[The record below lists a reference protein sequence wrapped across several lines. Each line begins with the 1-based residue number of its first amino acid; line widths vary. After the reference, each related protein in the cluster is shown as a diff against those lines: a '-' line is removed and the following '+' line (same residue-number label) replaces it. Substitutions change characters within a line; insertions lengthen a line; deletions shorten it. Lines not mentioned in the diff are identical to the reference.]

1 MQFAVDRGDAAN
13 QDEAIARLAVR
24 QLVAT
29 RDISLAQAKDLIG
42 DENLIRVLMTG
53 GKDPKNIISDIL
65 NEMLET
71 MFHRGPDS
79 FGTYISGHFSGGM
92 RRLSINGVESG
103 DQPLFNQDKT
113 LVMFYNGEIYN

>member
-1 MQFAVDRGDAAN
+1 MCGIVGFYSKLGD
-13 QDEAIARLAVR
+13 
-24 QLVAT
+24 T
-29 RDISLAQAKDLIG
+29 
-42 DENLIRVLMTG
+42 
-53 GKDPKNIISDIL
+53 SDIL

-103 DQPLFNQDKT
+103 EQPLFNQDKT
-113 LVMFYNGEIYN
+113 LVM